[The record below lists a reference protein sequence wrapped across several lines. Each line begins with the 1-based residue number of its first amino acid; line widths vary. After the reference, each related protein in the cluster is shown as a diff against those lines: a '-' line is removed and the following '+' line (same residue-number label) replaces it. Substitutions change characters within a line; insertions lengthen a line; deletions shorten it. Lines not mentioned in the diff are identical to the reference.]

1 MKPKKK
7 ATKRVAG
14 KASASAAERK
24 QEAVPAKK
32 AKASRGV
39 ASAEATPPEAT
50 AKPKRV
56 RAAVKAARK
65 RVARK
70 AAGLEPAPPSEAT
83 AATGAPVIPPILL
96 EGDRP
101 SVPVPS
107 GPGQRYALG
116 PQPPAEAAGP
126 EEAELPEAYGT
137 KQIFLTACDPH
148 WLYVYWDFTRAQL
161 RYYNQRAREGHLT
174 LRIHLGTMGT
184 APHIEIPV
192 HPESRHWFA
201 RVERG
206 GARYIAELGYYRKQ
220 DRAWMSLGCSQPT
233 LTPPEVFEATG
244 PVQFM
249 SVPPEVP
256 LSQLQRVVETLA
268 AREPAVAAALAE
280 ARREGQPEL
289 PVALGAPAPAWSAQQ
304 EEAIRPWVRLDALRR
319 VWVGSLEVTELV
331 RRALE
336 SWPTSPGPGAFGPE
350 QQPRAVS
357 SPLGGPGGAVAPGG
371 FWFNIH
377 AELIIYGAT
386 EPDAKVTLHGQPVTL
401 RPDGSFSCRFVLPDG
416 HFELEAV
423 AVNAEGSESR
433 RAVLRF
439 HRHTTYQGSVTQA
452 PADPN
457 LAPPPRAGS

>member
-1 MKPKKK
+1 M
-7 ATKRVAG
+7 
-14 KASASAAERK
+14 
-24 QEAVPAKK
+24 
-32 AKASRGV
+32 
-39 ASAEATPPEAT
+39 
-50 AKPKRV
+50 
-56 RAAVKAARK
+56 
-65 RVARK
+65 
-70 AAGLEPAPPSEAT
+70 
-83 AATGAPVIPPILL
+83 IPPILL

-116 PQPPAEAAGP
+116 PQPPAEVAGA

-137 KQIFLTACDPH
+137 KEIFLTACDPH

-161 RYYNQRAREGHLT
+161 RYYNQRARDGHLT
-174 LRIHLGTMGT
+174 LRIHLGAVGSV
-184 APHIEIPV
+184 PHVEIPV

-220 DRAWMSLGCSQPT
+220 DRTWTTLGCSQPT
-233 LTPPEVFEATG
+233 LTPPEAFETAG

-249 SVPPEVP
+249 SVPPDVP
-256 LSQLQRVVETLA
+256 LVRLQRIVETLA
-268 AREPAVAAALAE
+268 AREPAVAAALEA

-289 PVALGAPAPAWSAQQ
+289 PRVLGAPAPAWSPQQ
-304 EEAIRPWVRLDALRR
+304 EEALRPWVRLDALRR

-331 RRALE
+331 RRALAG
-336 SWPTSPGPGAFGPE
+336 WPTSPGPGAFGPE

-357 SPLGGPGGAVAPGG
+357 SPLGGPGPVAPRG

-377 AELIIYGAT
+377 AELIVYGAT
-386 EPDAKVTLHGQPVTL
+386 EPDARVTLHGQPVVL

-416 HFELEAV
+416 KFELEAV

-433 RAVLRF
+433 RALLRF
-439 HRHTTYQGSVTQA
+439 HRHTTYEGAGAQA

-457 LAPPPRAGS
+457 LIPPPQAGS